1 MRVRITRIP
10 ASGELEEYDL
20 RHLVV
25 GQEIETSTRLGTM
38 LLMLD
43 CAELP
48 AIGHGEAADRG
59 LPPRTHLVLVAESL
73 PPKHALVRL
82 AEGCGAHLRRRAER
96 RGRGIESLDIGE
108 VVSAVLRPQ
117 GSRSVARGV
126 AWTSIVRRGA
136 AALTRLGGA
145 YGRAVVR
152 DAGGTAPADAPEGA
166 AGNPYQDL
174 FLLRRAA

>member
-59 LPPRTHLVLVAESL
+59 LPPRTRK
-73 PPKHALVRL
+73 PKNR
-82 AEGCGAHLRRRAER
+82 
-96 RGRGIESLDIGE
+96 
-108 VVSAVLRPQ
+108 
-117 GSRSVARGV
+117 
-126 AWTSIVRRGA
+126 
-136 AALTRLGGA
+136 
-145 YGRAVVR
+145 
-152 DAGGTAPADAPEGA
+152 
-166 AGNPYQDL
+166 
-174 FLLRRAA
+174 